1 MAKIFPSIFPHDLD
15 SPEMLIW
22 ANEYQNLENSIL
34 KMLDLNRSKH
44 LIEEQTIQLI
54 KKILYENAFENPFK
68 NILKYG
74 EHAQDLEFDDAHQSF
89 LLSIF
94 NNEKMR
100 LPVTLSMMIKR
111 F

>member
-1 MAKIFPSIFPHDLD
+1 MVWYCSFPRNKVADVRQYNEPQPQCPFPAWLRGIHLD
-15 SPEMLIW
+15 QPSVVRVAMQ
-22 ANEYQNLENSIL
+22 EY
-34 KMLDLNRSKH
+34 
-44 LIEEQTIQLI
+44 
-54 KKILYENAFENPFK
+54 
-68 NILKYG
+68 KYG
-74 EHAQDLEFDDAHQSF
+74 EHVQDLEFDDAHQSF